1 MPVMAPAFSA
11 VVGNGLQVHTP
22 FGERRKIIDRC
33 VANGTIKTSLPVA
46 TGVYVPDAQSALKGC
61 GATCGIRLVGQ
72 VNMPQQA
79 QNLPELVVR
88 MGVVLLHLQRTNARK
103 TPKDEQPSISVADR
117 IKAIEQRAGLR
128 NRGVAAGS

>member
-46 TGVYVPDAQSALKGC
+46 TGVYVPDAQSALKGF
-61 GATCGIRLVGQ
+61 GATRRIRLAEQ
-72 VNMPQQA
+72 VDMPQQP
-79 QNLPELVVR
+79 QNPPKLIVW
-88 MGVVLLHLQRTNARK
+88 MGVVLPHLQRTNAGE

-128 NRGVAAGS
+128 NCGVAGS